1 MIVRGGMLK
10 KLPPLNAEKKEFNY
24 DFLNDRLLLNYGLEL
39 TLQRTNIN
47 KTGSRIKE
55 EKSAYKLLFMKFI
68 IY

>member
-39 TLQRTNIN
+39 CRELI
-47 KTGSRIKE
+47 
-55 EKSAYKLLFMKFI
+55 
-68 IY
+68 